1 MKNDG
6 SLIKKAKSI
15 KGGWLIQSLFEVFRH
30 RTEIA
35 LASKFNKLKRDKVHI
50 SFSESFN
57 ESGYRGDHNTNKTF
71 TKEELDTNGTTNF
84 YEVIV
89 TKKITNKVLQGLEPY
104 NKAYLKTTNFQEA
117 NDFFI
122 EWVNKMNL
130 SNDVYLSNR
139 YNDKVNGEFNKFDYL
154 TFLRK
159 ESNAL

>member
-6 SLIKKAKSI
+6 SVIKKAKSI
-15 KGGWLIQSLFEVFRH
+15 KGGWVIQSIFDVFRH
-30 RTEIA
+30 RSEIA
-35 LASKFNKLKRDKVHI
+35 IASKFTKLKRNKIYI
-50 SFSESFN
+50 SFCEHFN
-57 ESGYRGDHNTNKTF
+57 DCGYVWPDKA
-71 TKEELDTNGTTNF
+71 TKEELDKNGTTDF

-104 NKAYLKTTNFQEA
+104 NEAYLKTSDFQKA
-117 NDFFI
+117 NEFFI
-122 EWVNKMNL
+122 EWVNKMKLN
-130 SNDVYLSNR
+130 NDVYLSQR